1 MTDFELDDDIKIDP
15 AKIDWLSLEEYEE
28 GLGE

>member
-1 MTDFELDDDIKIDP
+1 MTDYTIDDDIEIDP